1 MTAGE
6 QSEFRLRHGDP
17 ASPDRIAQW
26 LRLCLEAR
34 RDGVVTYCLDKTPAS
49 ATFPLAQKLF
59 AEFGGSK

>member
-34 RDGVVTYCLDKTPAS
+34 RDGK
-49 ATFPLAQKLF
+49 
-59 AEFGGSK
+59 